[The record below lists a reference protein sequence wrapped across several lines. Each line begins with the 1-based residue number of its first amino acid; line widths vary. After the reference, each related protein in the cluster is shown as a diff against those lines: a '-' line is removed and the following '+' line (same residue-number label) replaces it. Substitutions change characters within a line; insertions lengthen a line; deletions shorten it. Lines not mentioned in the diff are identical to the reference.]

1 MALYTNKAKNL
12 YDIEQDKPVATETAV
27 APSSIVITK
36 TINKTKFITAAP
48 VKSLNINDNNNN
60 NHQHQHYHLLS
71 NEFNTTPSSSSL
83 PSLSSSSL
91 SAFSYDSS
99 VLTPP
104 TTDIIHSSVLLQHSS
119 LSADNSKDTKAQ
131 GAVATL
137 NNKDT
142 DNDDDNNNSS
152 TVIIT
157 KDRTKLRTR
166 QHPRKHRRNHQQH
179 NLNRQRQRTKTIVKV
194 IEQQQPYAEQQQQN
208 YRHTEELIP
217 IETKHQQLQ
226 QQISQ
231 QQVPKTTTKLKYKT
245 TRDGRTEVKKEK
257 KNTTKKF

>member
-1 MALYTNKAKNL
+1 MYTNKAKNL
-12 YDIEQDKPVATETAV
+12 YDIKQDKPVATEIAV
-27 APSSIVITK
+27 TPSSIVITK

-83 PSLSSSSL
+83 SSLSSSSL

-194 IEQQQPYAEQQQQN
+194 IEQQPSAEQQQQN

-226 QQISQ
+226 QISQ

-245 TRDGRTEVKKEK
+245 IRDGRTDVKKE
-257 KNTTKKF
+257 NTTKKL

>member
-12 YDIEQDKPVATETAV
+12 YDIEHDKPVATETAV

-83 PSLSSSSL
+83 SSLSSSL

-119 LSADNSKDTKAQ
+119 VSADNSKDTKAQ

-194 IEQQQPYAEQQQQN
+194 IEQQQHTAEQQQN

-217 IETKHQQLQ
+217 IETKHQQ
-226 QQISQ
+226 QISQ
-231 QQVPKTTTKLKYKT
+231 QQVPK
-245 TRDGRTEVKKEK
+245 
-257 KNTTKKF
+257 NHN

>member
-12 YDIEQDKPVATETAV
+12 YDIEHDKPVATETAV

-60 NHQHQHYHLLS
+60 NYQHQHYHLLS

-83 PSLSSSSL
+83 SSLSSSL

-119 LSADNSKDTKAQ
+119 VSADNSKDTKAQ

-194 IEQQQPYAEQQQQN
+194 IEQQQHTAEQQQN

-217 IETKHQQLQ
+217 IETKHQQ
-226 QQISQ
+226 QISQ
-231 QQVPKTTTKLKYKT
+231 QQVPK
-245 TRDGRTEVKKEK
+245 
-257 KNTTKKF
+257 NHN